1 MAKLQDEM
9 REGDFP
15 LRPETKLIGRNLNF
29 SAAIQDNTDYLLYNS
44 LNRLVHPQFF
54 LASQLM
60 DLDMSCLI
68 VGGGWKVNLLK
79 EELEKRKSEDGMM
92 MFTDSY
98 DVIFAASS
106 ESILGKFIAVI
117 GYIFKTLGTNM
128 SLSSMTKITLKLFRT
143 I

>member
-1 MAKLQDEM
+1 
-9 REGDFP
+9 
-15 LRPETKLIGRNLNF
+15 
-29 SAAIQDNTDYLLYNS
+29 
-44 LNRLVHPQFF
+44 
-54 LASQLM
+54 
-60 DLDMSCLI
+60 MSCLI

>member
-1 MAKLQDEM
+1 MQCSCKLLNVSFALVYSGEA
-9 REGDFP
+9 
-15 LRPETKLIGRNLNF
+15 LRRNKKRGFFLWPGTKLIGGNLNF

-60 DLDMSCLI
+60 DLVMSCLI

-106 ESILGKFIAVI
+106 ESILGDFLDAFV
-117 GYIFKTLGTNM
+117 
-128 SLSSMTKITLKLFRT
+128 SCLKYL
-143 I
+143 